1 MDSENRNARM
11 SVRAPDPVEDWLR
24 EGLAPEEDQVRRV
37 VRHALRSEREAAPTR
52 GWGGGWRLPAAAAA
66 MALLAWGFLS
76 LSRPQKPQVIQQAH
90 VVQRPVALI
99 TNATGEVELVVPYA
113 GPLETARRPGGRAP
127 GVVEIF
133 NRDGCMAAVLPEG
146 RVRYLIIGGDT

>member
-11 SVRAPDPVEDWLR
+11 SVRAPDPVDGWLR

-37 VRHALRSEREAAPTR
+37 VRHALRTDPGLATAR
-52 GWGGGWRLPAAAAA
+52 GWDWRLPAATAAL
-66 MALLAWGFLS
+66 ALLAWGFLS
-76 LSRPQKPQVIQQAH
+76 LDRHQKPQVNQQAR
-90 VVQRPVALI
+90 VVQSPVALI
-99 TNATGEVELVVPYA
+99 TNASGAVELVLPA
-113 GPLETARRPGGRAP
+113 AASQDASQRPGAHAP

-146 RVRYLIIGGDT
+146 RVRYWIIGGDT

>member
-11 SVRAPDPVEDWLR
+11 PVRAPDPVDGWLR

-37 VRHALRSEREAAPTR
+37 VRHALRAEPGLAPAR
-52 GWGGGWRLPAAAAA
+52 GWDWRLPAAAASL
-66 MALLAWGFLS
+66 ALLAWGFLF
-76 LSRPQKPQVIQQAH
+76 LSHHQKPQVIQQAH
-90 VVQRPVALI
+90 IVQSPVALI
-99 TNATGEVELVVPYA
+99 TNASGAVELVLPPAPSQDAV
-113 GPLETARRPGGRAP
+113 RRPGAHAQ

-146 RVRYLIIGGDT
+146 RVRYWIIGGDT